1 MNRKIESIKNR
12 IHMLENRDP
21 VDNSRI
27 IAKLKRK
34 LRSMENN

>member
-1 MNRKIESIKNR
+1 MNKIDSIKNR

-21 VDNSRI
+21 VANSRI